1 MDKFGKIRRRHW
13 KKRLKIN
20 KIAKF
25 QSDLLKSNEDT
36 APQSRDIFEALF
48 SVASTV
54 FPNWS
59 IQKVEKTVKRSIQ
72 GMDRAK

>member
-1 MDKFGKIRRRHW
+1 MS
-13 KKRLKIN
+13 

-25 QSDLLKSNEDT
+25 QSDLLKSHEDT

-48 SVASTV
+48 SMVSTD
-54 FPNWS
+54 FPWL
-59 IQKVEKTVKRSIQ
+59 IHTKIEKTVKRSIP